1 MEIRM
6 KSIRAT
12 DIFGL
17 AAAAAMVAM
26 LGCKEVKPVL
36 PKKPLATGTY
46 QMHFTRKV
54 LGPLDIT
61 IDGIRIPIEQKKKK
75 GRTLTISGLSEGK
88 HTYFLV
94 AYREII
100 GPDLGEIE
108 IGPTEGV
115 FRVHFAKRLKLAFAN
130 PTLASVPTAPGIP
143 GVTAVLE

>member
-1 MEIRM
+1 M
-6 KSIRAT
+6 KAIGAT
-12 DIFGL
+12 NIFGL
-17 AAAAAMVAM
+17 AAAVAMVAV
-26 LGCKEVKPVL
+26 LGCKEVKPVV
-36 PKKPLATGTY
+36 PKRPLAPGTY

-75 GRTLTISGLSEGK
+75 GRTLTISGLSGGK

-100 GPDLGEIE
+100 GPDFGEIE
-108 IGPTEGV
+108 IGPKEGV

>member
-1 MEIRM
+1 M
-6 KSIRAT
+6 KSIKAT
-12 DIFGL
+12 SIFGL
-17 AAAAAMVAM
+17 AAAMAVVAM
-26 LGCKEVKPVL
+26 LGCKELKPVT
-36 PKKPLATGTY
+36 PKRPLAAGTL

-61 IDGIRIPIEQKKKK
+61 IDGIRVPIEQKKKK

-100 GPDLGEIE
+100 GPDLGEFE
-108 IGPTEGV
+108 IGPDGGV
-115 FRVHFAKRLKLAFAN
+115 FQVHFAKRLKLAFAN